1 MIIGSI
7 IARYFKHWDPTWFY
21 LHASIQA
28 VGFVAGVIGI
38 FSGLALS
45 KKLDADVSHHKN
57 IAILIIVLGFLQVH
71 FSLIDFL
78 NLHLKFIYLDYDLI
92 S

>member
-28 VGFVAGVIGI
+28 LAFVAGVVGI
-38 FSGLALS
+38 FIGLALS
-45 KKLDADVSHHKN
+45 RKLKAESDVIHHKN
-57 IAILIIVLGFLQVH
+57 IAILIIILGFLQV
-71 FSLIDFL
+71 
-78 NLHLKFIYLDYDLI
+78 N
-92 S
+92 